1 MIAIAFYNGT
11 YVKICPRCWEETS
24 TVIDVRNRNE
34 VLQRRRKCTKCGYRW
49 TTVEIDI
56 FTYEQKIKG
65 DVEEDEYEE

>member
-1 MIAIAFYNGT
+1 MLILKQ
-11 YVKICPRCWEETS
+11 VQD
-24 TVIDVRNRNE
+24 DVQH
-34 VLQRRRKCTKCGYRW
+34 LQRRRKCTKCGYRW